1 MRGVISRLHWN
12 TQFAKMTNSYANYR
26 SVGVS
31 LFTTEVIQ
39 KPSTLLAARAVL
51 DWTLQ
56 LSLVFIT
63 EAQYLLYGNIL
74 DGSSKKKPAEHQAA
88 KVALQYLSGILNC
101 RSLNNAG
108 DNWIGFLKE
117 SLDVLGLQKPDYDF
131 TVKKVCISQEA
142 GGATPSEDNS
152 QSEFIYIMFKFS
164 VSVQMYKY
172 IVYKYKCNIALAS
185 KICVSK

>member
-1 MRGVISRLHWN
+1 MR
-12 TQFAKMTNSYANYR
+12 NSYANYR

-39 KPSTLLAARAVL
+39 KPSTLLAASALL

-74 DGSSKKKPAEHQAA
+74 DGSSKKKLAEHQAA

-101 RSLNNAG
+101 RSLTNAG

-117 SLDVLGLQKPDYDF
+117 SLDVLGLQKPDYF

-142 GGATPSEDNS
+142 EGATPSEDNS

-164 VSVQMYKY
+164 VSV
-172 IVYKYKCNIALAS
+172 V
-185 KICVSK
+185 